1 MSSSNFITCLI
12 DFNIPM
18 WVLWFLLTFLSI
30 GHTALWIVFLST
42 SDQFNFDIWL
52 YNLCNFIILSMR
64 NKLDWEKHIGRRKHI
79 IRYFVHLFI
88 SFVVCPFCT
97 FSVGHSVFW
106 SSSIYG
112 FWLPLWYLQTL
123 LNVNLLI
130 VVSFCVNICNK
141 NNLLDSYLL

>member
-88 SFVVCPFCT
+88 SFVVCPFVLFLLVIV
-97 FSVGHSVFW
+97 FSVLLRYTDSDYPFGIFKHFLYKHHNYHTY
-106 SSSIYG
+106 SSKQY
-112 FWLPLWYLQTL
+112 
-123 LNVNLLI
+123 
-130 VVSFCVNICNK
+130 
-141 NNLLDSYLL
+141 